1 MGLVKPGSGLPLAS
15 TQGEL
20 KVESTMP
27 RCVVLAQ
34 EGLRVV
40 GADLDVVDALDVGE
54 VGVDAGVGE
63 GAVLGDGLGLQIGRP
78 RSASGL
84 LLG

>member
-1 MGLVKPGSGLPLAS
+1 
-15 TQGEL
+15 
-20 KVESTMP
+20 
-27 RCVVLAQ
+27 VLAE

-63 GAVLGDGLGLQIGRP
+63 GALLRDGLVLQVGGRGRRGVP
-78 RSASGL
+78 
-84 LLG
+84 LG